1 MVPMKDWGEI
11 HAWRKARR
19 AELIARRTALDA
31 GARAAANQ
39 RVTRLLTAGF
49 AVDSRMIV
57 GFCWPYKGELDAR
70 FAVRHW
76 RQQGAAAAL
85 PEVVAPGSPLRFR
98 RWWPGA
104 PMRAAMMG
112 IPVPAGTEV
121 VAPDFAIVPMVAW
134 DGKGFR
140 LGYGGGYFDATLAA
154 LSPRPLA
161 VGLSYEAARLETI
174 FPVAHDIA
182 MDFVVTEA
190 AIYEAGG
197 NVVRPIAVEHA
208 RDRMTNLLAA
218 RGLPRQHAAEA
229 SRGYSSP
236 PRYAHEFPG
245 LMGEDGSGS

>member
-1 MVPMKDWGEI
+1 MKEWSEI

-19 AELIARRTALDA
+19 AELIARRTALA
-31 GARAAANQ
+31 TGVRSAATES
-39 RVTRLLTAGF
+39 VTRLLTDAFALSAGM
-49 AVDSRMIV
+49 VV

-104 PMRAAMMG
+104 PMKAAVMG
-112 IPVPAGTEV
+112 IPVADGTEV
-121 VAPDFAIVPMVAW
+121 VTPDVAIVPMVGW
-134 DGKGFR
+134 DAKGYR

-154 LSPRPLA
+154 LSPRPVA

-174 FPVAHDIA
+174 FPMAHDIA

-197 NVVRPIAVEHA
+197 NAVQPIAVERA

-218 RGLPRQHAAEA
+218 RGLPRQHIVET
-229 SRGYSSP
+229 SRGHSSP
-236 PRYAHEFPG
+236 PCYAHEFPG
-245 LMGEDGSGS
+245 LMGEDEPGS